1 MYNGKFKA
9 KLSLILVLF
18 SFLYFFCITFAPIPE
33 SSTRIADTIT
43 GFLIGTVITT
53 IIGFYF
59 GSSDISPTKG
69 QKEE

>member
-1 MYNGKFKA
+1 MVNGKFKA
-9 KLSLILVLF
+9 KLSLILVFF
-18 SFLYFFCITFAPIPE
+18 SFVYFFTITFVPIPE

-59 GSSDISPTKG
+59 GSSDLNRD
-69 QKEE
+69 KEE